1 MATKKVRVRKP
12 NEGEQPGFISKLNK
26 YTKPKQE
33 ESQYSDEDIYKYIV
47 TKIKDGDFPEQI
59 IADLE
64 KYKIPRGKVA
74 DTAYD
79 LYDDY
84 RRAEQKK
91 GRASGKAPY
100 DMGDAYGEETAYTED
115 EDEEDQD
122 IQEAQ
127 DGGQFIGDSIFPK
140 QTKPYYVGAD
150 AEPYDNAYKTGGAI
164 NKRSFVK
171 SHIKKLKKAAEGDEV
186 QNSEFYLPPTGSI
199 NDPMG
204 KYTQKG
210 KMFAKS
216 VQQVGNEAMYKKQAE
231 EAYNN
236 YTQEMGGAMGQQDPH
251 DPLEHL
257 HIYGESL
264 EHELTQDVSGNDNQ
278 FQFGGIKRLKEM
290 GGNRRIRR
298 ANKAL
303 FGTPMAIPGVDV
315 NYEFGPLGGLRK
327 ATADWD
333 VSVLGDL
340 VKFLPQRGGNM
351 GSPFNTG
358 YSMISTPA
366 KMRDKV
372 IKTVNNQA
380 LNEIA
385 SNTPGSTA
393 TQNNTTNKKAELTCP
408 PGATYDDNK
417 GYCVDMNGRMVFS
430 PSTMLTK
437 DPSEL
442 LTNPFAN
449 PYADQIPGSYQNLK
463 KGQAKTEMLSN
474 AGVQPLQANTQ
485 DTFNYAGAA
494 FAGPDMSFGMEPST
508 LPGPAELNYSASQM
522 GVDPTTYNQLVQNK
536 RSQDLKR
543 LNTFVPSDEPMESLP
558 AEMEPIENN
567 SPTTFKPTWS
577 VNTSNKPQEEFCYG
591 DKCFEYAGGS
601 KGSQVQEAVAM
612 DSLAT
617 ALEDYDPKNF
627 SNLTLDELKTIIKN
641 KKGRAFFG
649 DDNRVNKLVN
659 TKEGE
664 RFLNKWLEFQK
675 DRIQYFDNPTF
686 KSNDPLNNP
695 YETSLTDPSAGM
707 GHELSNVYSDFLSR
721 YGKFKPGDDVNMINK
736 AVGPLDEEYENYQTG
751 GFIDSENP
759 DLYKFIYG
767 GDDMYEEGGYI
778 PMAQTGFEQWSQNRF
793 NTGFKPRYNTQREKL
808 SLDPAVMNPFGA
820 DGWRQNATQNLMGKL
835 DSGVQQPTKPTTTQP
850 TTTTTQPTT
859 TTTNTTQPGT
869 TTQPGVPGTF
879 NFTAPPSRQGIFG
892 LKRDFN
898 YGSGFSPVNWQ
909 VPEGSTG
916 VREVAYKDRGKWY
929 NPFDTKRVKEYY
941 AMGAPGTP
949 GQPAGTPGQ
958 PTANAAQPGTTTQ
971 PGATP
976 STTQPGGTQTPS
988 AKVRN
993 VSGMTITNVEG
1004 NEAKGIDSKGR
1015 LVSGDFADDSKM
1027 NRQDRRYQR
1036 RFGNEDE
1043 APEPDMSAVGFQ
1055 GPDMSNMQDIED
1067 EQNPSNNTGGNEMI
1081 DMPQG
1086 RPNTVINSPMTQ
1098 EQGVGTGNLP
1108 AYLNRP
1114 DTSQAVSQNPV
1125 TFQSPKSAWDS
1136 NNIVPTTST
1145 QTSQQSNLGPVGLN
1159 TSQQGTAELGSGP
1172 TTPEAMSQSNT
1183 RLMGNPF
1190 AEQPTNLFS
1199 GSQFTRG
1206 SGVPTYRAYG
1216 GEMDYMPEYMAY
1228 GGYMPE
1234 AKNGITVDK
1243 PEFNDPNYIGKVV
1256 EESAFSWDPKQLGA
1270 NLFAGK
1276 GSLTGIA
1283 STIGNAIKNEKN
1295 FDEYR
1300 KANRSSDAASPNTG
1314 QGGFGSAEVVGSNM
1328 GDRGWLASN
1337 SGRNIQGIGFEG
1349 NEVITRKGG
1358 QLGSNYK
1365 KGSVYTLT
1373 AKQIQEIVAAG
1384 GKVEYIK

>member
-26 YTKPKQE
+26 YTKPKKE

-47 TKIKDGDFPEQI
+47 TKIQDGDFPEQI

-84 RRAEQKK
+84 RRAEQEKK
-91 GRASGKAPY
+91 RASGKAPY
-100 DMGDAYGEETAYTED
+100 DMGNAYGEETASTED
-115 EDEEDQD
+115 EAAEDVYGDEEDED

-150 AEPYDNAYKTGGAI
+150 AEPYDNAYKTGGSI
-164 NKRSFVK
+164 SKRSFIKKFVK
-171 SHIKKLKKAAEGDEV
+171 DKLKKAAEGDEV
-186 QNSEFYLPPTGSI
+186 QNNEFYLPPTGTI
-199 NDPMG
+199 DDPMG
-204 KYTQKG
+204 KYTQKA
-210 KMFAKS
+210 KLFAKT
-216 VQQVGNEAMYKKQAE
+216 VQDTGNQALYKEQAQ

-236 YTQEMGGAMGQQDPH
+236 YTQQIGGVMGQQDQH

-264 EHELTQDVSGNDNQ
+264 GHALTQNVSGTNNE

-333 VSVLGDL
+333 VSALGDL

-351 GSPFNTG
+351 NSPFNTG

-380 LNEIA
+380 LNEVA

-393 TQNNTTNKKAELTCP
+393 TQNNTTGKKAELTCP
-408 PGATYDDNK
+408 PGATYDANK

-442 LTNPFAN
+442 LTNPFVN
-449 PYADQIPGSYQNLK
+449 PYADKIPGSYENLK
-463 KGQAKTEMLSN
+463 AKQAQTNVLGN
-474 AGVQPLQANTQ
+474 VGVSPLQANS
-485 DTFNYAGAA
+485 
-494 FAGPDMSFGMEPST
+494 GPMSNMAWMGSNRRQIETWTPEYLAYDKASY
-508 LPGPAELNYSASQM
+508 PKNYSDTNKPWVPFHNARGLQYDYNNIK
-522 GVDPTTYNQLVQNK
+522 GVDPNTGLPFTDAMGDVILNAKGEKNDSLSGAYYPKYIASSPYSYLLDEDYIKANNINKFEDYTPEQQEQLDDIDQNSFLATDKEGNEYSTENYEAPDYTEQITNPAYN
-536 RSQDLKR
+536 
-543 LNTFVPSDEPMESLP
+543 
-558 AEMEPIENN
+558 A
-567 SPTTFKPTWS
+567 FKPQADIKDY
-577 VNTSNKPQEEFCYG
+577 NN
-591 DKCFEYAGGS
+591 
-601 KGSQVQEAVAM
+601 QVM
-612 DSLAT
+612 KSLGFT
-617 ALEDYDPKNF
+617 TP
-627 SNLTLDELKTIIKN
+627 
-641 KKGRAFFG
+641 
-649 DDNRVNKLVN
+649 
-659 TKEGE
+659 
-664 RFLNKWLEFQK
+664 
-675 DRIQYFDNPTF
+675 
-686 KSNDPLNNP
+686 
-695 YETSLTDPSAGM
+695 
-707 GHELSNVYSDFLSR
+707 
-721 YGKFKPGDDVNMINK
+721 
-736 AVGPLDEEYENYQTG
+736 YQTG

-767 GDDMYEEGGYI
+767 GDDMYEEGGYL
-778 PMAQTGFEQWSQNRF
+778 PKAQYGDWAQNRF
-793 NTGFKPRYNTQREKL
+793 NTGFQPRYNTQREKL

-820 DGWRQNATQNLMGKL
+820 DGWRENAMNTFRQRVTEDRNKQGTTNNTTQ
-835 DSGVQQPTKPTTTQP
+835 PTTTQP

-909 VPEGSTG
+909 VPEGATG
-916 VREVAYKDRGKWY
+916 VREVAYKDRGKFW

-941 AMGAPGTP
+941 AMGLPGAENTT

-958 PTANAAQPGTTTQ
+958 PAANATQPGSAATQPGTTPPASSTSELSGRDKRIAARDERKNRGIAPEADAEAFTATLTGSSEPSTQ
-971 PGATP
+971 PSANEPMSNEEMLKSQGKVWDEQQQKWVPKTTPSSSLFPGSSPITP
-976 STTQPGGTQTPS
+976 STGTAGPISTGSGLSDLPPTEVTAKTFQQPLGSTAG
-988 AKVRN
+988 
-993 VSGMTITNVEG
+993 
-1004 NEAKGIDSKGR
+1004 
-1015 LVSGDFADDSKM
+1015 
-1027 NRQDRRYQR
+1027 
-1036 RFGNEDE
+1036 
-1043 APEPDMSAVGFQ
+1043 
-1055 GPDMSNMQDIED
+1055 
-1067 EQNPSNNTGGNEMI
+1067 
-1081 DMPQG
+1081 
-1086 RPNTVINSPMTQ
+1086 PMTQ
-1098 EQGVGTGNLP
+1098 EQ
-1108 AYLNRP
+1108 A
-1114 DTSQAVSQNPV
+1114 AEAA
-1125 TFQSPKSAWDS
+1125 FASAANDPMAS
-1136 NNIVPTTST
+1136 G
-1145 QTSQQSNLGPVGLN
+1145 QGPRIGA
-1159 TSQQGTAELGSGP
+1159 TQGTAEVGSGP

-1183 RLMGNPF
+1183 RVMGNPF
-1190 AEQPTNLFS
+1190 ADAQQNVFNKQAPTNPF
-1199 GSQFTRG
+1199 
-1206 SGVPTYRAYG
+1206 GVIRRAYG

-1234 AKNGITVDK
+1234 ATDGITVDQ
-1243 PEFNDPNYIGKVV
+1243 PEFSDPNYIGKVV
-1256 EESAFSWDPKQLGA
+1256 EESTFSWEPKQLGA
-1270 NLFAGK
+1270 DLFAGK

-1295 FDEYR
+1295 FDNAR
-1300 KANRSSDAASPNTG
+1300 KGIRSSDAAKPGTG
-1314 QGGFGSAEVVGSNM
+1314 QSGFGSAEIPGSNM
-1328 GDRGWLASN
+1328 GDMGVNYIN
-1337 SGRNIQGIGFEG
+1337 SGRQIQGVGWQG
-1349 NEVITRKGG
+1349 NEVITKRGG